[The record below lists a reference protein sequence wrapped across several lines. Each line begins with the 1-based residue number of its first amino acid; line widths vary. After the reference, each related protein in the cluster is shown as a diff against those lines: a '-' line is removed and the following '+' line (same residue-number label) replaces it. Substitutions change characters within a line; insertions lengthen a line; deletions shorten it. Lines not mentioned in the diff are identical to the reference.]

1 MKRPLSWLV
10 ALLFSGTALA
20 QTAPT
25 VKSLGALPPTHV
37 LYVGHSFF
45 YFNNGLPDFVAELLD
60 ADDPKNDF
68 HSRMVTIG
76 GAPLAW
82 HDVGAYLRPGA
93 MQGFRIE
100 ADGTL
105 VFEKHRS
112 RTFDAVIMMDCSQ
125 CPIHPQLKAGFHEA
139 ARKDSKLVTEH
150 GAKPVLFM
158 TWAYKNKPDMTARLA
173 EEYTRAGNES
183 GALVIPAGLAFA
195 AAVAKSP
202 GLELYDLDKR
212 HPSVAG
218 SYLAACTVIAT
229 VYGKN
234 PIGNSYRGGLEPK
247 IAAFLQQ
254 VAADTVQQYFG
265 R

>member
-1 MKRPLSWLV
+1 MRLTSWLV
-10 ALLFSGTALA
+10 ALLFSGAALA

-25 VKSLGALPPTHV
+25 VKSLGSEPPHHV

-45 YFNNGLPDFVAELLD
+45 YFNNGLPNFVAELLD
-60 ADDPKNDF
+60 AADPKNDF

-76 GAPLAW
+76 SAPLFW

-100 ADGTL
+100 GDNTL
-105 VFEKHRS
+105 VFEKPRP

-125 CPIHPQLKAGFHEA
+125 CPIHPKLKPAFHEA
-139 ARKDSKLVTEH
+139 ALKDSKLVREH

-158 TWAYKNKPDMTARLA
+158 TWAYKNRPDMTGRLA
-173 EEYTRAGNES
+173 EEYTLAGNES
-183 GALVIPAGLAFA
+183 GALVVPAGLAFA
-195 AAVAKSP
+195 AATARNP
-202 GLELYDLDKR
+202 GVELYDPDKR

-218 SYLAACTVIAT
+218 SYLAACTVMAT
-229 VYGKN
+229 VYGMN
-234 PIGNSYRGGLEPK
+234 PVGNAYAGGLDPGPPS
-247 IAAFLQQ
+247 FCSRSPR
-254 VAADTVQQYFG
+254 T